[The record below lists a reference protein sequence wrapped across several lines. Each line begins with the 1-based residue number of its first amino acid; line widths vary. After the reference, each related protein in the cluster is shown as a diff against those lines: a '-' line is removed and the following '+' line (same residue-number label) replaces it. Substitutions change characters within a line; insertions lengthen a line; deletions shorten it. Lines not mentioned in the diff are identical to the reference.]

1 LILMRTLCEEGICT
15 CASFIHLAAQ
25 VPLTPQTRPHA
36 ATIMG
41 SIAQHS
47 PETLLSVA
55 AKITKYAQQ
64 LTKELEAG
72 NVTPVTLE
80 ADSPIKYESLPGNSF
95 FIRQQLEDALKDMY
109 ILSQGPSESTFN
121 YCHMASTQK

>member
-1 LILMRTLCEEGICT
+1 M
-15 CASFIHLAAQ
+15 S
-25 VPLTPQTRPHA
+25 
-36 ATIMG
+36 
-41 SIAQHS
+41 SIAQQS

-55 AKITKYAQQ
+55 AKITEYAQQ

-72 NVTPVTLE
+72 KVPPVTLE
-80 ADSPIKYESLPGNSF
+80 ADSPTKYESLPGNSF

-121 YCHMASTQK
+121 YCHTVSKPTLWMEPQH

>member
-1 LILMRTLCEEGICT
+1 
-15 CASFIHLAAQ
+15 
-25 VPLTPQTRPHA
+25 
-36 ATIMG
+36 MG
-41 SIAQHS
+41 SIAQQS

-55 AKITKYAQQ
+55 AKITEYAQQ
-64 LTKELEAG
+64 LTNELEAG
-72 NVTPVTLE
+72 KVPPVTLE

-121 YCHMASTQK
+121 YCHTVCGDLIPARLILNIRRLYQTLQL